1 MFGVRISRWYPGR
14 ALTLVASVGVGS
26 LALSGCG
33 AESAGQR
40 DGYEIANQ
48 IVARDIASGGSG
60 IDSDAPLEL
69 ADADCSAEVTVDE
82 YGFEQEQVTCS
93 GDDNTMEADRT
104 GDRSGDGENDADPA
118 TPTAADL
125 LAAPGWLEIGHY
137 PALVRTLPDVELA
150 AAMTTLGSKL
160 DRLEA
165 TCGVSEPAWVAA
177 LDEYIAAAEATR
189 DLAAP
194 ERLGPYQGSV
204 EAKALSR
211 SVVERV
217 LMESGCARPEPV
229 PVGNDQDVLSR
240 TSRAVEATVGID
252 NALRGSTYGP
262 LFHLYSTLP
271 NYLWMRNEQ
280 TAIDTVFLGT
290 SQLGAAVDLAE
301 VNREM
306 TTEVGSA
313 WLPGGLAE
321 VQALWVDEVIRYSN
335 PSTFVWFIGPLDLF
349 VECDTTTRGA
359 EFQRLADARLATF
372 ARGFVASDDPLDRI
386 LGSRK
391 PEPTV
396 RGDGIKREGLD
407 AEGIAAHRRQYIPA
421 FAEGRFCHDRAQIVA
436 ETIARLQAD
445 GRNVLVV
452 GMPVHPELRAVRPGA
467 AGEMEMFDE
476 QYLGGTDLVDL
487 TETVADSGLWSDLTH
502 LTVEGAETFTEIVV
516 AELRRA
522 GLR

>member
-1 MFGVRISRWYPGR
+1 MHGVRISRRYPR
-14 ALTLVASVGVGS
+14 RTLKLLASVGIAS

-33 AESAGQR
+33 TEAAGR

-48 IVARDIASGGSG
+48 IVAQDIASGGSR
-60 IDSDAPLEL
+60 IDADAPLEL
-69 ADADCSAEVTVDE
+69 AAADCSAEVTIDE

-93 GDDNTMEADRT
+93 GDANTREADRT
-104 GDRSGDGENDADPA
+104 GDGETDEDPT

-137 PALVRTLPDVELA
+137 PALVRTLPDVELS
-150 AAMTTLGSKL
+150 AAMTTMGSKL

-165 TCGVSEPAWVAA
+165 TCGVSEPAWLAA
-177 LDEYIAAAEATR
+177 LDEYITAAEATR
-189 DLAAP
+189 DLMSP

-211 SVVERV
+211 SVVERA

-229 PVGNDQDVLSR
+229 PVDDDQDVLSR
-240 TSRAVEATVGID
+240 TSRAVEVTVGID
-252 NALRGSTYGP
+252 NALRDSTYGP

-280 TAIDTVFLGT
+280 TAIDTVLLGT

-321 VQALWVDEVIRYSN
+321 VQALWVGEVIRYSN
-335 PSTFVWFIGPLDLF
+335 PKTLVWFIGPLDLF

-407 AEGIAAHRRQYIPA
+407 VEGIAAHRRQYIPE
-421 FAEGRFCHDRAQIVA
+421 FAKGNFCHDRAQIVA

-452 GMPVHPELRAVRPGA
+452 GMPVHPDLRAAHPGA
-467 AGEMEMFDE
+467 AEQMEMFDE
-476 QYLGGTDLVDL
+476 QYLGDGDLIDL
-487 TETVADSGLWSDLTH
+487 TGTVADSGLWSDLTH
-502 LTVEGAETFTEIVV
+502 LTAEGAETFTEIVV
-516 AELRRA
+516 AELRKA